1 MLSSERIIFCRFEI
15 VGNWI
20 SFCQERKKWNSDWCE
35 NAVSNFFEF
44 DRKCHGFCWT
54 NPRWFIRNR
63 IEYSNL
69 ASNQR
74 GRNPFCICG
83 KFHESLPWSIGC
95 GKRKEGGRT
104 IRNFVIRLIQFGNF
118 KISSSEYLFGT
129 LAELASQKCVEYMI
143 WRNYWF
149 IQKFQR

>member
-1 MLSSERIIFCRFEI
+1 MKMPFQISSNLTVSAMVFFGLILS
-15 VGNWI
+15 
-20 SFCQERKKWNSDWCE
+20 
-35 NAVSNFFEF
+35 
-44 DRKCHGFCWT
+44 
-54 NPRWFIRNR
+54 RNR

-129 LAELASQKCVEYMI
+129 LAELASQKCVE
-143 WRNYWF
+143 
-149 IQKFQR
+149 